1 MVTFAGGAVRGA
13 LRQRVRGLVSGI
25 RQRLRRP
32 PLPNAGSGNVR
43 DVSSIE
49 ERLGDL
55 EARVAALEGGRAGP
69 GDEGGG
75 AGGGTGGGAGGD
87 TGSLVYGGEAR
98 LGGSTWAWQVV
109 RSPGWLVER
118 PTGPLAA
125 VLAAAGH
132 PARLRILQ
140 LLVVGPRPIAELQSE
155 LGLASQGRLY
165 HHLKTL
171 TSAGLVEQ
179 PERGVYRVP
188 PKAVFPVLALAAA
201 AVDVAGA

>member
-1 MVTFAGGAVRGA
+1 M
-13 LRQRVRGLVSGI
+13 SG
-25 RQRLRRP
+25 
-32 PLPNAGSGNVR
+32 
-43 DVSSIE
+43 IE
-49 ERLGDL
+49 ERLADL
-55 EARVAALEGGRAGP
+55 EARVAALESERAVPGGDGGPAGGRSGS
-69 GDEGGG
+69 GG
-75 AGGGTGGGAGGD
+75 AQDGPAGAQASPAGSPAGGPAGGD
-87 TGSLVYGGEAR
+87 TGRLVYGGEAR
-98 LGGSTWAWQVV
+98 LGGRAWAWQVA

-118 PTGPLAA
+118 PAAPLAA

-155 LGLASQGRLY
+155 LNLASQGQLY

-188 PKAVFPVLALAAA
+188 PTAVFPVLTLAAA
-201 AVDVAGA
+201 AVDVAGAS